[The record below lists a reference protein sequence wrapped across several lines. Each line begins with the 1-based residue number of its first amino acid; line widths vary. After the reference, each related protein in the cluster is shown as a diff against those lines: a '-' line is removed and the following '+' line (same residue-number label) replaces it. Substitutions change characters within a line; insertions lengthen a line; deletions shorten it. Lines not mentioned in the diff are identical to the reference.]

1 MNHSRSISS
10 RLVLNANWE
19 VISFFKSQFQNQN
32 PQALSPKAPFLYY
45 NSHDLL
51 SVRRYSF
58 FGLTRVIFLLYLIST
73 KAYPKRLVEQEDE
86 QHAPESKRFAC
97 IPFPKWCASCRLKP
111 KKLKPKRQAP
121 SLPRSRR
128 RLS

>member
-1 MNHSRSISS
+1 
-10 RLVLNANWE
+10 LVLNANWE

-58 FGLTRVIFLLYLIST
+58 FGLTARYLSVILNIDQGV
-73 KAYPKRLVEQEDE
+73 P
-86 QHAPESKRFAC
+86 
-97 IPFPKWCASCRLKP
+97 
-111 KKLKPKRQAP
+111 QAP
-121 SLPRSRR
+121 CRAGR
-128 RLS
+128 